1 MELLSISNLALE
13 RARGLSPDLARVGDD
28 EARAVIHRA
37 VDSGTQREES
47 LDQHGA
53 PQTLVWLGQVSC
65 SRPRISC
72 ADMGVA
78 IIKGATV
85 VTILDTGGARQIR
98 ARALSRLPAPALEPI
113 AGAPGV
119 HRFRVSGWPGVESID
134 VMADGTGRVHLLR
147 P

>member
-1 MELLSISNLALE
+1 MDLLSISNLALE
-13 RARGLSPDLARVGDD
+13 RARGLSPDLARIGDD
-28 EARAVIHRA
+28 VARTIIHGAVE
-37 VDSGTQREES
+37 SSSQREES

-53 PQTLVWLGQVSC
+53 PQTLVWLGRVSC
-65 SRPRISC
+65 AQPRVC
-72 ADMGVA
+72 CPDMGVA

-134 VMADGTGRVHLLR
+134 VLADGTGRIHLLR
-147 P
+147 Q